1 MNAILAIAVTATRL
15 AQPKVLRPK
24 PAQGTARPR

>member
-15 AQPKVLRPK
+15 AQ
-24 PAQGTARPR
+24 QQIGRPRPRPANGNAR

>member
-15 AQPKVLRPK
+15 AQPKVNRPK
-24 PAQGTARPR
+24 PAHATPGPR